1 MNRLIKSSKFWLAI
15 IGSIFSILSF
25 VLTNEINLS
34 YWILTAFIGGIIGN
48 TAEDLMDSFKSVPG
62 GGLPPP
68 KDDEDE
74 EENETP

>member
-1 MNRLIKSSKFWLAI
+1 MQRLIKSSKFWLAI
-15 IGSIFSILSF
+15 IGSIFSILAYVF
-25 VLTNEINLS
+25 TKEINLS

-48 TAEDLMDSFKSVPG
+48 TAEDLMTTFKSVPG

-74 EENETP
+74 EEDETP